1 MKSTLKTLATLLVA
15 ATFAFA
21 GCEKEDNINPIVP
34 DAPEEETPVNIYDGT
49 SWMAHIENTYYY
61 EGFLRMDIDYSL
73 SLDFLDS
80 VKGELFHDVYIN
92 VPDYPTASQSFNETE
107 EFAYTFSND
116 SVVLNCQYFD
126 EESGDTV
133 DYAYVLVYD
142 TVAKTLT
149 LDFNDPDMEAMVGTT
164 TVVFTQVD
172 TSAKSVRPR
181 TTTGKTNWRKFIGKV
196 AQALEN

>member
-1 MKSTLKTLATLLVA
+1 MKSTLKTLATLVVA

-21 GCEKEDNINPIVP
+21 GCEKDNIAPIVP
-34 DAPEEETPVNIYDGT
+34 DTPEDETPVNIYAGT
-49 SWMAHIENTYYY
+49 SWTAHLENTYYY

-107 EFAYTFSND
+107 EFTYTFSND

-126 EESGDTV
+126 AESGDTV

-149 LDFNDPDMEAMVGTT
+149 LDFDDPEMAEMVGTT
-164 TVVFTQVD
+164 MVVFTQVEG
-172 TSAKSVRPR
+172 SAKSVRPR
-181 TTTGKTNWRKFIGKV
+181 ATTGKTSWRKFIGKV